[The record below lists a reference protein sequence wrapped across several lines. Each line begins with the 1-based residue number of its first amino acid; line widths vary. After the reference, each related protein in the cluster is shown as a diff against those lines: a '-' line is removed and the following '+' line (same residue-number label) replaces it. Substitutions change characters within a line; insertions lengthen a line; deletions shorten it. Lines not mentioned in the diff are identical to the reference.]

1 MIRVVRRL
9 VAHRFV
15 GQRLTERFVV
25 GGTGAP
31 LLAVLLVLGGFGAAT
46 PLASTPVRDEPTL
59 AVVAV
64 QSLRATE
71 VRVVGRVVAK
81 HTALIGARVAGRIE
95 AFGNDDRG
103 QPLDVGS
110 RVEAGDELFHLER
123 RAHEAAV
130 AVARASQARA
140 EAALHDLRAGT
151 RPERIAAAAA
161 VVADVTAR
169 LKEANNDLER
179 FRRLV
184 LEDKTAAP
192 KRLEESET
200 RVLVLE
206 AERAGAEATLAEAK
220 AGATPSSLALAE
232 AVVEEAAASTRL
244 ALVDLEDTVVR
255 APFSGLVKARNR
267 GVGDYVTPA
276 PFIEVLELVSANDLE
291 ISASVVE
298 HEFGRIAEGVTEV
311 LVESDLLAAPLTLRV
326 DRRVGAIDP
335 NTGSFEIRSIVP
347 PEFADR
353 LAPGAFVRLS
363 VRVQG
368 KDGGVV
374 IPIGAVFLDG
384 GDAYVFVARDGR
396 MRRTP
401 VTLGDRLS
409 EGYVIRSGL
418 VATDSVVVGP
428 RVALEDD
435 RPLPAI
441 HRP

>member
-1 MIRVVRRL
+1 MTPSVPSRVVL
-9 VAHRFV
+9 
-15 GQRLTERFVV
+15 
-25 GGTGAP
+25 
-31 LLAVLLVLGGFGAAT
+31 LLAVPLLVFGAGAVT
-46 PLASTPVRDEPTL
+46 LVASAQPNEDRTIT
-59 AVVAV
+59 VVAV
-64 QSLRATE
+64 TSLRTAE
-71 VRVVGRVVAK
+71 VRVVGRVIAK

-110 RVEAGDELFHLER
+110 RVAGGAELFRLER

-130 AVARASQARA
+130 AVARATQSRA
-140 EAALHDLRAGT
+140 EAALLDLRAGT
-151 RPERIAAAAA
+151 RPERIAAAIA
-161 VVADVTAR
+161 VVADVSAR
-169 LKEANNDLER
+169 LEEANNDLER

-192 KRLEESET
+192 KRLEESQT

-206 AERAGAEATLAEAK
+206 AERAGAEATLAEAR

-232 AVVEEAAASTRL
+232 AVVAETAASTFL
-244 ALVDLEDTVVR
+244 AQVDLDDTVVR

-276 PFIEVLELVSANDLE
+276 PFIDVLELVSANDLE

-298 HEFGRIAEGVTEV
+298 HEFGRITEGVTEV
-311 LVESDLLAAPLTLRV
+311 VVESDLLTAPLTLRV

-335 NTGSFEIRSIVP
+335 ATGQFEIRSIVP
-347 PEFADR
+347 PEFANR

-363 VRVQG
+363 VRVG
-368 KDGGVV
+368 GMDGGGVV
-374 IPIGAVFLDG
+374 PIGAVFEDAG
-384 GDAYVFVARDGR
+384 NAYVFVARDGR

-418 VATDSVVVGP
+418 AATDSVVVGP
-428 RVALEDD
+428 RAALEDD
-435 RPLPAI
+435 RPLPAT